1 MKYSFKVGHIR
12 RFRLFALTFS
22 ALMVQPPSAYANPE
36 SAESKASLSGEI
48 QLGAQY
54 DSNVSVDD
62 IDSNV
67 GRGDWAAL
75 LEARAN
81 LKTDLSRKTSLRL
94 SYAFSQSLY
103 ESFTDFDL
111 QTHLGSA
118 DISHGFGRVRIGAAG
133 RLAHSRLGGD
143 GFLTTQQFSPYVS
156 FRASSSLLLRVDYS
170 HANKNFIGR
179 ADRDARNNAATA
191 NVYYFVNG
199 TRTYFQAGYSYAHE
213 NAEAA
218 PFDYEAQGFQL
229 RFNQKLAIGSND
241 ATLRLGWRYD
251 RRNYDEITPAIQ
263 AERRERRHRLQA
275 NVELPVSKKIFLSG
289 GYEYTDRN
297 SNLPS
302 ANYNQ
307 HLVSLMLGARF

>member
-1 MKYSFKVGHIR
+1 MG
-12 RFRLFALTFS
+12 RLGLS
-22 ALMVQPPSAYANPE
+22 ALALSILAIQAPSAYASSEPVE
-36 SAESKASLSGEI
+36 AKTSLSGEV

-62 IDSNV
+62 IDTNV
-67 GRGDWAAL
+67 GRGDWAAI

-81 LKTDLSRKTSLRL
+81 LKTDLSRETSLRL
-94 SYAFSQSLY
+94 SYAFSQSLH

-118 DISHGFGRVRIGAAG
+118 DISHGFGKVRVGAAG

-156 FRASSSLLLRVDYS
+156 FRVSPSLLLRVDYS
-170 HANKNFIGR
+170 HTNKNFIGR
-179 ADRDARNNAATA
+179 IDRDARNDAATA

-199 TRTYFQAGYSYAHE
+199 TRTYFLAGYHYAHE

-229 RFNQKLAIGSND
+229 RFNQKFAIGGND

-263 AERRERRHRLQA
+263 AERRERRHRLQTD
-275 NVELPVSKKIFLSG
+275 VELPVSKNIFVSG
-289 GYEYTDRN
+289 GYEYTDRS

-302 ANYNQ
+302 ADYNQ